1 MDDLTFI
8 SNYFKKYKKSL
19 FETDVSEQLKEMK
32 KMLLNSQKNKKKVM
46 IAGNG
51 GSAAIA
57 SHVSVDLTK
66 QAGIRTINFNEV
78 DLITCFSNDYGY
90 KRWVS
95 KAVEFYGD
103 EGDVLI
109 LISSSGNSKNMI
121 KAAKTAQG
129 MNIPIITFTGFD
141 RNNPLKKEGEINF
154 WLESFAYNVVEC
166 THQIWLLMACD
177 LVIGKTEYSA

>member
-66 QAGIRTINFNEV
+66 AGNIRSINFKF
-78 DLITCFSNDYGY
+78 I
-90 KRWVS
+90 
-95 KAVEFYGD
+95 
-103 EGDVLI
+103 
-109 LISSSGNSKNMI
+109 IS
-121 KAAKTAQG
+121 
-129 MNIPIITFTGFD
+129 
-141 RNNPLKKEGEINF
+141 
-154 WLESFAYNVVEC
+154 
-166 THQIWLLMACD
+166 
-177 LVIGKTEYSA
+177 